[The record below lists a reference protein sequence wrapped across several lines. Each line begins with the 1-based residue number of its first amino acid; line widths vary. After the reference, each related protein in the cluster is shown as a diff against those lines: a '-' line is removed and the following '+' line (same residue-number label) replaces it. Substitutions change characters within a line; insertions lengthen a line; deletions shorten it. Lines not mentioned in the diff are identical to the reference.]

1 MNSVLNIPR
10 FLKTWF
16 FVGLLIGS
24 KLNAVT
30 YTAIGCPGPV
40 NWGGFTAA
48 TCPFWNGGT
57 QLTAQPASG
66 DILVIPTGCTVT
78 VNANLNVS
86 NTVTLQI
93 YGTLNFSVS
102 SNQLNMNSGS
112 NITVFTGGSIS
123 GSSNSNQIK
132 IGSGGAEWSG
142 PGTSAGPFVI
152 TNGSSTLPIELI
164 EFFGTCET
172 NGVKLNWSTATE
184 LNNDYFSIERSINGF
199 DWLSIA
205 IMEGGGTRKTLKH
218 YTFTDHILN
227 EAKIYYYRLKQV
239 DFDKSSSTSKL
250 ISVSCQQSFE
260 IESTIFPNPASNEFN
275 VQFNLKQEVAE
286 VWLSVNNAI
295 GEIVLESELKL
306 VNGVNTFSFPISF
319 ESGLYTIVFSG
330 GNFIVPSQKLIILKP

>member
-1 MNSVLNIPR
+1 M
-10 FLKTWF
+10 KTYSF
-16 FVGLLIGS
+16 FCLLIS
-24 KLNAVT
+24 SNLKSVT
-30 YTAIGCPGPV
+30 YTAVGCPGPV

-164 EFFGTCET
+164 EFTGSCATS
-172 NGVKLNWSTATE
+172 GIHLNWITATE
-184 LNNDYFSIERSINGF
+184 LNNDYFSIERSENGLNWISVAII
-199 DWLSIA
+199 DGAGTSKILKTYAYTDNNLSDASI
-205 IMEGGGTRKTLKH
+205 
-218 YTFTDHILN
+218 F
-227 EAKIYYYRLKQV
+227 YYRLKQI
-239 DFDKSSSTSKL
+239 DFDKSSTTSRL
-250 ISVSCQQSFE
+250 ISVTCDLNLKNEVFV
-260 IESTIFPNPASNEFN
+260 FPNPANTEFN
-275 VQFNLKQEVAE
+275 VQFKLKQEMT
-286 VWLSVNNAI
+286 L
-295 GEIVLESELKL
+295 VLLKVTSAAGRVVFESELKPEKGT
-306 VNGVNTFSFPISF
+306 NRFSFPINLENGF
-319 ESGLYTIVFSG
+319 YNLEFSG
-330 GNFIVPSQKLIILKP
+330 NNLGIPAQKLIILSH